1 MDAKIDIKG
10 DTIKIYINNL
20 LHLYISDRIT
30 SIQSY
35 KFENSWWK
43 IEIKTKHNTTL
54 LEYDSPE
61 KWNKILELINTI

>member
-10 DTIKIYINNL
+10 DIVKIYINNL

-54 LEYDSPE
+54 LEYDSFE

>member
-1 MDAKIDIKG
+1 MNAKIDIKG
-10 DTIKIYINNL
+10 DTIKIYIDDT

-43 IEIKTKHNTTL
+43 IEIKTKHNNIL
-54 LEYDSPE
+54 LEYDSKT
-61 KWNKILELINTI
+61 KWDTILKLIDTI